1 MDVLA
6 LQAGVILG
14 LTSVFGKLIPKKF
27 HDKVLPLAALVIG
40 VGAVYG
46 TEGMEAMT
54 VALAFKGIVLGG
66 TITGLYATAKDMKK
80 TPNTVASI

>member
-14 LTSVFGKLIPKKF
+14 LTSVIGKFIPERLR
-27 HDKVLPLAALVIG
+27 DTVLPLAALVIG
-40 VGAVYG
+40 IGAVYG
-46 TEGMEAMT
+46 TEGMEVMT

-66 TITGLYATAKDMKK
+66 TITGLYATVKDMKQ
-80 TPNTVASI
+80 TPNVVVNK

>member
-14 LTSVFGKLIPKKF
+14 LTSVFGKFIPESMR
-27 HDKVLPLAALVIG
+27 DKVLPLVALFVG

-46 TEGMEAMT
+46 TEGMEVMT
-54 VALAFKGIVLGG
+54 IALVFKGIVLGG

-80 TPNTVASI
+80 TPNVVASV